1 MADKSP
7 TDFLNHGR
15 GDRRDFVR
23 ATIGRLAGEV
33 GKRAE
38 RRVVSQRYMRPPGA
52 LEEIGF
58 IAACTRCGD
67 CLPVCPVAAI
77 IKVPTSGGLAAGTPM
92 IEPSI
97 QPCIVCSDMPCV
109 AACPTEAL
117 TMPDRGWQEQR
128 MATLE
133 LDSQRCIAFDGTE
146 CGVCAEACPIGEK
159 ALALDEE
166 GRPVIHVEGC
176 VGCGVCVRAC
186 VTSPSSLKIY
196 Y

>member
-117 TMPDRGWQEQR
+117 TMPDRGWQEQQ

-133 LDSQRCIAFDGTE
+133 LDSRRCIAFDGTE

-159 ALALDEE
+159 ALTLDEE